1 MRRTILTAALIV
13 CLAATS
19 SWAQS
24 RTRLNVIYP
33 AISGINAPLW
43 YTTEQNIFQKYGLEV
58 ELIYIPTALQVTR
71 VVLTGDSQIAFSG
84 GAPVV
89 SAVLSGA
96 DLVFVGGV
104 ANVPA
109 FYMMALPEIKSVGD
123 LKGKTVG
130 VTRFGSST
138 DFALRYLVQ
147 KNGFN
152 PDKDLNILQLGG
164 MPELAAALSKRL
176 IVAAPL
182 SAPTHIRARAAGA
195 QPLLDMAKAGVYFPA
210 YGRYH
215 PARLPENQPRHGIEF
230 FPGLFRRSATV
241 HPGQECGEEG
251 HPEIHARHRGRHHR
265 SDLSIR
271 RRLRGPP
278 ALSESR
284 GHRGD
289 SQTEPECGS
298 EKSQPG
304 SIPRQQHREGS
315 RRSRL
320 SAPDRHAEIDEAEC
334 LIRIQEFL
342 SPRRKGAKF
351 REEDVTLWDK
361 FFLNSEL

>member
-1 MRRTILTAALIV
+1 MKKSVLIIALLV

-19 SWAQS
+19 AWSQS
-24 RTRLNVIYP
+24 RTKLNVIYP

-43 YTTEQNIFQKYGLEV
+43 YSTEQKIFPKYGLDV
-58 ELIYIPTALQVTR
+58 ELIYSPTALQVTR

-89 SAVLSGA
+89 SADLSGA

-109 FYMMALPEIKSVGD
+109 FYMMALPEIKTIGD
-123 LKGKTVG
+123 LKSKTVG

-195 QPLLDMAKAGVYFPA
+195 VPLLDLAKAGVYFPHTAVITRRA
-210 YGRYH
+210 YLKTNRDTVV
-215 PARLPENQPRHGIEF
+215 NF
-230 FPGLFRRSATV
+230 FRGYAEGLQRFLQDKNTAKKIIQKYTRDSADDIIDATYQYAV
-241 HPGQECGEEG
+241 DYVV
-251 HPEIHARHRGRHHR
+251 R
-265 SDLSIR
+265 
-271 RRLRGPP
+271 PP
-278 ALSESR
+278 Y
-284 GHRGD
+284 
-289 SQTEPECGS
+289 PN
-298 EKSQPG
+298 
-304 SIPRQQHREGS
+304 REGIVETL
-315 RRSRL
+315 RL
-320 SAPDRHAEIDEAEC
+320 SQNPEAKKANPDQFLDSSIVKTLEDEG
-334 LIRIQEFL
+334 FL
-342 SPRRKGAKF
+342 RQIGMEK
-351 REEDVTLWDK
+351 
-361 FFLNSEL
+361 

>member
-1 MRRTILTAALIV
+1 MKTSIVTAALIFYSWPRS
-13 CLAATS
+13 A
-19 SWAQS
+19 WAQ
-24 RTRLNVIYP
+24 TRAKLHVVYP

-43 YTTEQNIFQKYGLEV
+43 YATEQNLFQKYGLEV

-89 SAVLSGA
+89 NAVLSGA
-96 DLVFVGGV
+96 DLVFIGGV

-109 FYMMALPEIKSVGD
+109 FYMMALPEIKSVAD

-195 QPLLDMAKAGVYFPA
+195 QPLIDMAKAGVYFPHTAVITRRA
-210 YGRYH
+210 YLKTNRDTT
-215 PARLPENQPRHGIEF
+215 LNF
-230 FPGLFRRSATV
+230 FRGYSEGLQRFTQDKTAAKKVIQKYTRDTRR
-241 HPGQECGEEG
+241 
-251 HPEIHARHRGRHHR
+251 RHHR
-265 SDLSIR
+265 SDVSIR
-271 RRLRGPP
+271 GRLRGPP
-278 ALSESR
+278 ALPQSR
-284 GHRGD
+284 RYRGN
-289 SQTEPECGS
+289 SQAKPKRGS
-298 EKSQPG
+298 QESQPG
-304 SIPRQQHREGS
+304 
-315 RRSRL
+315 
-320 SAPDRHAEIDEAEC
+320 
-334 LIRIQEFL
+334 
-342 SPRRKGAKF
+342 
-351 REEDVTLWDK
+351 
-361 FFLNSEL
+361 

>member
-1 MRRTILTAALIV
+1 MKTRIVTAALILF
-13 CLAATS
+13 LAATAA
-19 SWAQS
+19 WAQ
-24 RTRLNVIYP
+24 TRAKLHVVYP

-43 YTTEQNIFQKYGLEV
+43 YATEQNLFQKYGLEV

-89 SAVLSGA
+89 NAVLSGA
-96 DLVFVGGV
+96 DLVFIGGV

-109 FYMMALPEIKSVGD
+109 FYMMALPEIKSVAD

-182 SAPTHIRARAAGA
+182 SAPTHIRARASGA
-195 QPLLDMAKAGVYFPA
+195 QPLIDMAKAGVYFPHTAVITRRA
-210 YGRYH
+210 YLKTNRETTLNFFRGYSEGLQRFTQDKTAAKKVIQKYTRDS
-215 PARLPENQPRHGIEF
+215 AEDIIE
-230 FPGLFRRSATV
+230 ATYQYAV
-241 HPGQECGEEG
+241 DYVV
-251 HPEIHARHRGRHHR
+251 R
-265 SDLSIR
+265 
-271 RRLRGPP
+271 PP
-278 ALSESR
+278 Y
-284 GHRGD
+284 
-289 SQTEPECGS
+289 PN
-298 EKSQPG
+298 
-304 SIPRQQHREGS
+304 REGIVETLK
-315 RRSRL
+315 L
-320 SAPDRHAEIDEAEC
+320 SQNAEAKKATPDN
-334 LIRIQEFL
+334 FL
-342 SPRRKGAKF
+342 DSSVVKAL
-351 REEDVTLWDK
+351 EDQG
-361 FFLNSEL
+361 FLRQIGMEK

>member
-1 MRRTILTAALIV
+1 MKTLIIAAALII
-13 CLAATS
+13 LTS
-19 SWAQS
+19 PPAWSQA
-24 RTRLNVIYP
+24 RTKLNVIYP

-43 YTTEQNIFQKYGLEV
+43 YTTEQNLFPKYGLDV

-89 SAVLSGA
+89 NAVLAGA

-109 FYMMALPEIKSVGD
+109 FYMMALPEIKSVAD

-164 MPELAAALSKRL
+164 MPELAAALSKRF

-195 QPLLDMAKAGVYFPA
+195 QPLLDMAKAGVYFPHTAVITRRA
-210 YGRYH
+210 YLKTNRETALNFFRGYSEGLQRFVQDKNTAKKIIQNYTRDTAEDIIEATYQYAVDYVVR
-215 PARLPENQPRHGIEF
+215 PPYPNRDGVVETLKLSQNPEAKKANPDTF
-230 FPGLFRRSATV
+230 LDS
-241 HPGQECGEEG
+241 
-251 HPEIHARHRGRHHR
+251 
-265 SDLSIR
+265 SIVKTLEDQGF
-271 RRLRGPP
+271 LRQIGM
-278 ALSESR
+278 
-284 GHRGD
+284 
-289 SQTEPECGS
+289 Q
-298 EKSQPG
+298 K
-304 SIPRQQHREGS
+304 
-315 RRSRL
+315 
-320 SAPDRHAEIDEAEC
+320 
-334 LIRIQEFL
+334 
-342 SPRRKGAKF
+342 
-351 REEDVTLWDK
+351 
-361 FFLNSEL
+361 

>member
-1 MRRTILTAALIV
+1 MIGKRFLAIAFLTFLFAPSV
-13 CLAATS
+13 FCQT
-19 SWAQS
+19 

-43 YTTEQNIFQKYGLEV
+43 YATEQNFFPRYGLDV

-89 SAVLSGA
+89 SAVLGGA
-96 DLVFVGGV
+96 DLVFIGGV

-109 FYMMALPEIKSVGD
+109 FYMMALPEIKSIAD

-138 DFALRYLVQ
+138 DFALRYLLQ

-152 PDKDLNILQLGG
+152 PDKDVNILQMGG

-195 QPLLDMAKAGVYFPA
+195 QPLLDMAKAGVYFPHTAIITRRA
-210 YGRYH
+210 YLKTNRETVLNFFRGYSEGLQRFTQDKATAKKIIQKYTRDT
-215 PARLPENQPRHGIEF
+215 AEDIIE
-230 FPGLFRRSATV
+230 ATYQYSLDYV
-241 HPGQECGEEG
+241 V
-251 HPEIHARHRGRHHR
+251 R
-265 SDLSIR
+265 
-271 RRLRGPP
+271 PP
-278 ALSESR
+278 Y
-284 GHRGD
+284 
-289 SQTEPECGS
+289 PN
-298 EKSQPG
+298 
-304 SIPRQQHREGS
+304 REGIVET
-315 RRSRL
+315 L
-320 SAPDRHAEIDEAEC
+320 KLNPNPEAKKADADHFIDTSVVKT
-334 LIRIQEFL
+334 LDDQGFFRKIGIQ
-342 SPRRKGAKF
+342 K
-351 REEDVTLWDK
+351 
-361 FFLNSEL
+361 

>member
-1 MRRTILTAALIV
+1 MTPYRRFRIVRGMKRSISFFALLLCLTAAS
-13 CLAATS
+13 AWSQT
-19 SWAQS
+19 
-24 RTRLNVIYP
+24 RTKLHVIYP

-43 YTTEQNIFQKYGLEV
+43 YATDTHVFQKYGIDV

-71 VVLTGDSQIAFSG
+71 VVLTGESEIAFSG

-89 SAVLSGA
+89 NAVLSGA
-96 DLVFVGGV
+96 DLVFIGGV

-109 FYMMALPEIKSVGD
+109 FYMMALPEIRSVAD

-195 QPLLDMAKAGVYFPA
+195 LPLLDMARAGVYFPHTAVITRRA
-210 YGRYH
+210 YLKANRETALNFFRGYTEGLQRFTQDRSTAKKIIQKYTRDS
-215 PARLPENQPRHGIEF
+215 ADDIIE
-230 FPGLFRRSATV
+230 ATYQYAV
-241 HPGQECGEEG
+241 DYVV
-251 HPEIHARHRGRHHR
+251 R
-265 SDLSIR
+265 
-271 RRLRGPP
+271 PP
-278 ALSESR
+278 Y
-284 GHRGD
+284 
-289 SQTEPECGS
+289 PN
-298 EKSQPG
+298 
-304 SIPRQQHREGS
+304 REGIVETLK
-315 RRSRL
+315 L
-320 SAPDRHAEIDEAEC
+320 SQNPEAKKANPDN
-334 LIRIQEFL
+334 FL
-342 SPRRKGAKF
+342 DGSVVKQLDDQG
-351 REEDVTLWDK
+351 
-361 FFLNSEL
+361 FLKQIGMQK

>member
-1 MRRTILTAALIV
+1 MKILIV
-13 CLAATS
+13 TVALLLCLPAGSAWS
-19 SWAQS
+19 QS
-24 RTRLNVIYP
+24 RTKLNVIYP

-43 YTTEQNIFQKYGLEV
+43 YATEQNLFPRYGLDV

-89 SAVLSGA
+89 NAILSGA
-96 DLVFVGGV
+96 DLVFIGGV

-109 FYMMALPEIKSVGD
+109 FYMMALPEIKRVGD

-138 DFALRYLVQ
+138 DFALRYLMQ

-195 QPLLDMAKAGVYFPA
+195 QPLLDMAKAGIYFPHTAVISRRA
-210 YGRYH
+210 YLKINRDTAVNFFRGYSEGLQRFTQDKAAAKKVIQKYTRDT
-215 PARLPENQPRHGIEF
+215 AEDIIE
-230 FPGLFRRSATV
+230 ATYQYAV
-241 HPGQECGEEG
+241 DYVV
-251 HPEIHARHRGRHHR
+251 R
-265 SDLSIR
+265 
-271 RRLRGPP
+271 PP
-278 ALSESR
+278 Y
-284 GHRGD
+284 
-289 SQTEPECGS
+289 PN
-298 EKSQPG
+298 
-304 SIPRQQHREGS
+304 REGIVETLNQS
-315 RRSRL
+315 QNPEAKKADPDSFLDRSIVKTL
-320 SAPDRHAEIDEAEC
+320 ED
-334 LIRIQEFL
+334 QGFL
-342 SPRRKGAKF
+342 RQIGMQK
-351 REEDVTLWDK
+351 
-361 FFLNSEL
+361 

>member
-1 MRRTILTAALIV
+1 MCLTA
-13 CLAATS
+13 S
-19 SWAQS
+19 SAWCQA
-24 RTRLNVIYP
+24 RTKLNVIYP

-43 YTTEQNIFQKYGLEV
+43 YATEQNIFPKYGLDV

-71 VVLTGDSQIAFSG
+71 VVLTGDSEIAFSG

-96 DLVFVGGV
+96 DLVFIGGV

-109 FYMMALPEIKSVGD
+109 FYMMALPEIKSVAD

-152 PDKDLNILQLGG
+152 PERDLNILQLGG

-195 QPLLDMAKAGVYFPA
+195 QPLLDMAKAGVYFPHTAVITRRA
-210 YGRYH
+210 YLKTNRDT
-215 PARLPENQPRHGIEF
+215 ALNF
-230 FPGLFRRSATV
+230 SWLFRRPATICS
-241 HPGQECGEEG
+241 GQERSEKD
-251 HPEIHARHRGRHHR
+251 HPKIHSRYRRRYHRRDLPIRSRLRSAPALPQSRRHRGNAQAKPKPR
-265 SDLSIR
+265 
-271 RRLRGPP
+271 
-278 ALSESR
+278 
-284 GHRGD
+284 
-289 SQTEPECGS
+289 S

-304 SIPRQQHREGS
+304 
-315 RRSRL
+315 
-320 SAPDRHAEIDEAEC
+320 
-334 LIRIQEFL
+334 
-342 SPRRKGAKF
+342 
-351 REEDVTLWDK
+351 
-361 FFLNSEL
+361 

>member
-1 MRRTILTAALIV
+1 MCLTA
-13 CLAATS
+13 S
-19 SWAQS
+19 SAWSQA
-24 RTRLNVIYP
+24 RTKLNVIYP

-43 YTTEQNIFQKYGLEV
+43 YATEQNLFPKYGLDV

-89 SAVLSGA
+89 SAVLSA

-109 FYMMALPEIKSVGD
+109 FYMMALPEIKSIAD

-152 PDKDLNILQLGG
+152 PEKDLNILQLGG

-182 SAPTHIRARAAGA
+182 SAPTHIRARA
-195 QPLLDMAKAGVYFPA
+195 QPLLDMAKAGVYFPHTAVITRRA
-210 YGRYH
+210 YLKTHRDTALNFFRGYSEGLQRFVQDKSAAKKIIQKYTRDT
-215 PARLPENQPRHGIEF
+215 AEDIIE
-230 FPGLFRRSATV
+230 ATYQYAV
-241 HPGQECGEEG
+241 DYVV
-251 HPEIHARHRGRHHR
+251 R
-265 SDLSIR
+265 
-271 RRLRGPP
+271 PP
-278 ALSESR
+278 Y
-284 GHRGD
+284 
-289 SQTEPECGS
+289 PN
-298 EKSQPG
+298 
-304 SIPRQQHREGS
+304 REGIVETLK
-315 RRSRL
+315 L
-320 SAPDRHAEIDEAEC
+320 SQNPEAKKANPDNFLDSSIVKTLEDEG
-334 LIRIQEFL
+334 FL
-342 SPRRKGAKF
+342 RQIGMQK
-351 REEDVTLWDK
+351 
-361 FFLNSEL
+361 

>member
-1 MRRTILTAALIV
+1 MKTSITIAALLWCLTA
-13 CLAATS
+13 S
-19 SWAQS
+19 SAWPQT
-24 RTRLNVIYP
+24 RTKLNVIYP

-43 YTTEQNIFQKYGLEV
+43 YATEQKLFPKYGLDV

-109 FYMMALPEIKSVGD
+109 FYMMALPEIKSVAD

-138 DFALRYLVQ
+138 DFALRYLMQ
-147 KNGFN
+147 KQGFN
-152 PDKDLNILQLGG
+152 ADKDVTILQLGG

-195 QPLLDMAKAGVYFPA
+195 QPLLDMAKAGGYFPHTAVITRRA
-210 YGRYH
+210 YLKTNRETALNFFRGYSDGLQRFVQDKAAAKKIIQKYTRDT
-215 PARLPENQPRHGIEF
+215 ADDIIE
-230 FPGLFRRSATV
+230 ATYQYAV
-241 HPGQECGEEG
+241 DYVV
-251 HPEIHARHRGRHHR
+251 R
-265 SDLSIR
+265 
-271 RRLRGPP
+271 PP
-278 ALSESR
+278 Y
-284 GHRGD
+284 
-289 SQTEPECGS
+289 PN
-298 EKSQPG
+298 
-304 SIPRQQHREGS
+304 REGVVETLK
-315 RRSRL
+315 L
-320 SAPDRHAEIDEAEC
+320 SQNPEAKKADPDQFIDASVVKT
-334 LIRIQEFL
+334 LDDQGF
-342 SPRRKGAKF
+342 F
-351 REEDVTLWDK
+351 RQIGMQK
-361 FFLNSEL
+361 